1 MRYLSVPCLLLLLL
15 FSQSAEA
22 ARISFATENCG
33 TPPLLG
39 LEFGIDATGTSFL
52 LNTSNGCPGQPTGV
66 IPGDLVADDGSAPYG
81 TAITSLD
88 LTITSSQE
96 LFDEDFEVGTFFGA
110 NSRPFTFS
118 FVGSSPGGGVLSI
131 TFNTPIV
138 LPCTLGGVDVE
149 AVSLC
154 ANLDLLIHIDGN
166 DDIPLSSDSIVRVTQ
181 VNDVSVPEPATLC
194 LLGVGL
200 AVAAVRRR
208 RLTAG

>member
-1 MRYLSVPCLLLLLL
+1 MRYLSVPWLLVLLL

-39 LEFGIDATGTSFL
+39 LEFGIDANGTSVL
-52 LNTSNGCPGQPTGV
+52 LNVNNGCPTAPLA
-66 IPGDLVADDGSAPYG
+66 IPGDLVGDDGSAPYG
-81 TAITSLD
+81 TTITSLD
-88 LTITSSQE
+88 LTIASSQE

-118 FVGSSPGGGVLSI
+118 FAGSSPGGGVLSI
-131 TFNTPIV
+131 TFTTPIV
-138 LPCTLGGVDVE
+138 LPCTPVGADVE

-166 DDIPLSSDSIVRVTQ
+166 DDIPLSSESIVRVTQ
-181 VNDVSVPEPATLC
+181 VNDVSVPEPATLS

-200 AVAAVRRR
+200 VVAAVRRR